1 MFAIRVYDHCHQ
13 QTASIAHSL
22 PNVRSATNYKDQPS
36 LGHLPYPYR
45 PYPCLSYPLIFL
57 ILIALILVFLIF
69 VSFILAFW
77 PIVIGNI
84 DVIPAIYI
92 ISNIKFYGLVS

>member
-1 MFAIRVYDHCHQ
+1 MIIAITKLHRAPILFQMCGQ
-13 QTASIAHSL
+13 RPTTK
-22 PNVRSATNYKDQPS
+22 TNQVW
-36 LGHLPYPYR
+36 G
-45 PYPCLSYPLIFL
+45 IFL

>member
-1 MFAIRVYDHCHQ
+1 MIIAITKLHRAPILFQMCGQ
-13 QTASIAHSL
+13 RPTTK
-22 PNVRSATNYKDQPS
+22 TNQVW
-36 LGHLPYPYR
+36 G
-45 PYPCLSYPLIFL
+45 IFL
-57 ILIALILVFLIF
+57 NLIALILVCLIF

>member
-1 MFAIRVYDHCHQ
+1 MIIAITKLHRAPILFQMCGQ
-13 QTASIAHSL
+13 RPTTK
-22 PNVRSATNYKDQPS
+22 TNQVW
-36 LGHLPYPYR
+36 G
-45 PYPCLSYPLIFL
+45 IFL
-57 ILIALILVFLIF
+57 IIIALILVFLIF

-77 PIVIGNI
+77 LIVIGNI

>member
-1 MFAIRVYDHCHQ
+1 MIIAISKLHR
-13 QTASIAHSL
+13 A
-22 PNVRSATNYKDQPS
+22 PS
-36 LGHLPYPYR
+36 LFQMCGQR
-45 PYPCLSYPLIFL
+45 PTTKTNQVWGIFL

>member
-1 MFAIRVYDHCHQ
+1 MTIAITKLHRAPILFQMCGQ
-13 QTASIAHSL
+13 RPTTK
-22 PNVRSATNYKDQPS
+22 TNQVW
-36 LGHLPYPYR
+36 G
-45 PYPCLSYPLIFL
+45 IFL

-69 VSFILAFW
+69 VSFIIAFW
-77 PIVIGNI
+77 PIVIGTI

>member
-1 MFAIRVYDHCHQ
+1 MINAITKLHRAPILFQMCGQ
-13 QTASIAHSL
+13 RPTTK
-22 PNVRSATNYKDQPS
+22 TNQ
-36 LGHLPYPYR
+36 LWG
-45 PYPCLSYPLIFL
+45 IFL

>member
-1 MFAIRVYDHCHQ
+1 MIIAITKLHRAPILFQMCGQ
-13 QTASIAHSL
+13 RPSTK
-22 PNVRSATNYKDQPS
+22 TNQVW
-36 LGHLPYPYR
+36 G
-45 PYPCLSYPLIFL
+45 IFL

>member
-1 MFAIRVYDHCHQ
+1 MIIAITKLHRAPILFQMCGQ
-13 QTASIAHSL
+13 RPTTK
-22 PNVRSATNYKDQPS
+22 TNQVW
-36 LGHLPYPYR
+36 G
-45 PYPCLSYPLIFL
+45 IFL
-57 ILIALILVFLIF
+57 ILIALIL

>member
-1 MFAIRVYDHCHQ
+1 MIIAITKLHRAPILFQMCGQRPTTKTNQVWGIFLIL
-13 QTASIAHSL
+13 IAL
-22 PNVRSATNYKDQPS
+22 
-36 LGHLPYPYR
+36 
-45 PYPCLSYPLIFL
+45 YPCLSYPLIFL

>member
-1 MFAIRVYDHCHQ
+1 MIIAITKLHRAPILFQMCGQ
-13 QTASIAHSL
+13 RPTTK
-22 PNVRSATNYKDQPS
+22 TNQVW
-36 LGHLPYPYR
+36 G
-45 PYPCLSYPLIFL
+45 IFL
-57 ILIALILVFLIF
+57 ILIALILVCLIF

>member
-1 MFAIRVYDHCHQ
+1 MIIAITKLHRVPILFQMCGQ
-13 QTASIAHSL
+13 RPTTK
-22 PNVRSATNYKDQPS
+22 TNQVW
-36 LGHLPYPYR
+36 G
-45 PYPCLSYPLIFL
+45 IFL

>member
-1 MFAIRVYDHCHQ
+1 MIIAITKLHRAPILFQMCGQ
-13 QTASIAHSL
+13 RPTTK
-22 PNVRSATNYKDQPS
+22 TNQVW
-36 LGHLPYPYR
+36 G
-45 PYPCLSYPLIFL
+45 IFL

-69 VSFILAFW
+69 VSFTLAFW

-84 DVIPAIYI
+84 DVIPANYT